1 MRRAS
6 LESYLA
12 EKEESIVMVPYSA
25 IKKLIEEN
33 IERSSRMIKV
43 SILKVASAK
52 ESLRRMAGIM
62 KIIDVDSSNFR
73 TVAVDAGYNGIETA
87 AGFRPVVIAVAAL
100 FRGAR
105 KEAEPIA
112 ATMEIPD
119 AYMDEEEG
127 RRISSLVG
135 FYLQFRLARE
145 FLSSV
150 DAVLLDGPLNM
161 GFSHF
166 MRRFSREGIKLAEM
180 AGSELVM
187 LLEDAK
193 SLDIPVLGVVK
204 RIRSSVLSRKL
215 KLSGI
220 SDLAVSDAF
229 LSRGEYTEPIKADWM
244 WDDIVLWS
252 RLVNVN
258 PSGLEMY
265 SSFAKLGRRPI
276 RVDMPEYCIDRAGE
290 ILSHLANISTPDNG
304 VPLPITAVDRLSKVS
319 DELYRMF
326 YMRTMSKVARDLGDP
341 TVIPFLSP
349 QYGED

>member
-1 MRRAS
+1 
-6 LESYLA
+6 
-12 EKEESIVMVPYSA
+12 
-25 IKKLIEEN
+25 
-33 IERSSRMIKV
+33 
-43 SILKVASAK
+43 
-52 ESLRRMAGIM
+52 
-62 KIIDVDSSNFR
+62 
-73 TVAVDAGYNGIETA
+73 
-87 AGFRPVVIAVAAL
+87 
-100 FRGAR
+100 
-105 KEAEPIA
+105 
-112 ATMEIPD
+112 
-119 AYMDEEEG
+119 
-127 RRISSLVG
+127 
-135 FYLQFRLARE
+135 
-145 FLSSV
+145 
-150 DAVLLDGPLNM
+150 
-161 GFSHF
+161 
-166 MRRFSREGIKLAEM
+166 
-180 AGSELVM
+180 M